1 MNGFKQ
7 VSHFFSAN
15 VSKTDDIFGIF
26 CYFCRYGVFEI
37 FMSKRTVIVLLSVIV
52 LLAAIIAAGVAYLY
66 TGVVVEESPVA
77 EFKQEETQENVPVKQ
92 PETEVPVAEPVDTVM
107 SSIKPVDIPSGP
119 FKVRNCATGKDNL
132 IRQNR
137 DNSLELVDENGRSLW
152 RIPFPGKLCGMVGQ
166 VDYYNNGKIQF
177 LMAAGDKVHLIDRLG
192 REVSGFPRQLPENA
206 VVGPDKV
213 TVRGTNYWRVD
224 TEKKT
229 YYLNLRKN
237 EILTELP
244 K

>member
-1 MNGFKQ
+1 
-7 VSHFFSAN
+7 
-15 VSKTDDIFGIF
+15 
-26 CYFCRYGVFEI
+26 
-37 FMSKRTVIVLLSVIV
+37 MSKRTVIVLLSVIV

-66 TGVVVEESPVA
+66 AGVGVEESRVA
-77 EFKQEETQENVPVKQ
+77 DFEQEEPQEEVTPQ
-92 PETEVPVAEPVDTVM
+92 PETAVPVAEPADTVL

-119 FKVRNCATGKDNL
+119 FKVKNCATGKDNL
-132 IRQNR
+132 IRQNK
-137 DNSLELVDENGRSLW
+137 DNSLELVDEKGKVLW

-166 VDYYNNGKIQF
+166 VDYYNNGKIQY
-177 LMAAGDKVHLIDRLG
+177 LMAACDKVHLIDRLG